1 MRVKIESRAKI
12 RRPLASEIA
21 SKRTKKKDGNR
32 SEVWRAGTPSQ
43 TKRRW
48 RIGDGGRGGGG
59 SRGGGG
65 GGDGVVEVVI
75 GILNL
80 EIYRKVP
87 ERALNFG
94 LSANDK
100 ERTSF
105 NGKAEANG
113 RKSKHVVD

>member
-1 MRVKIESRAKI
+1 MEIEVKYGERA
-12 RRPLASEIA
+12 
-21 SKRTKKKDGNR
+21 
-32 SEVWRAGTPSQ
+32 TPSQ
-43 TKRRW
+43 TRRRW
-48 RIGDGGRGGGG
+48 RIGDGVRGGGG
-59 SRGGGG
+59 A
-65 GGDGVVEVVI
+65 VEVEI

-80 EIYRKVP
+80 EIYRKAP

-94 LSANDK
+94 LSTNDK